1 MGENMHKGHRQR
13 MRARYIKEGLDAFD
27 DHQVLE
33 MLLFYCIPRRDTN
46 ELAHKMIHEFGS
58 LANLFEA
65 APKDIVKRCGVS
77 ENTAV
82 LVSLIPSLSR
92 RYNQRKWGDKPFLG
106 NSTNAG
112 EYAVSL
118 FTGRTYEAFFI
129 LCLDGQ
135 NKLNHAALV
144 NEGTINEAAVYPR
157 NIVEIALRHQAAKV
171 ILAHNHPGGS
181 LKPSHA
187 DIRIT
192 QIIKDALGAI
202 SIDVVDHIIVAG
214 DKYFSLAEKGLLGR

>member
-1 MGENMHKGHRQR
+1 
-13 MRARYIKEGLDAFD
+13 EGLDAFA

-46 ELAHKMIHEFGS
+46 ELAHKMIREFGS

-65 APKDIVKRCGVS
+65 VPKDIAERCGVS

-92 RYNQRKWGDKPFLG
+92 RYKQRRWGDKPYLG
-106 NSTNAG
+106 ESTKAG

-129 LCLDGQ
+129 LCLDAQ
-135 NKLNHAALV
+135 NRLNHAALV
-144 NEGTINEAAVYPR
+144 NEGTINEAPVYPR

-181 LKPSHA
+181 LKPSQA
-187 DIRIT
+187 DMGIT
-192 QIIKDALGAI
+192 KIIKNALGAI

>member
-1 MGENMHKGHRQR
+1 MGGNLHQGHRQR
-13 MRARYIKEGLDAFD
+13 MRTRYIKEGLDAFA

-46 ELAHKMIHEFGS
+46 ELAHKMIREFGS

-65 APKDIVKRCGVS
+65 VPKDIAERCGVS

-92 RYNQRKWGDKPFLG
+92 RYKQRRWGDKPYLG
-106 NSTNAG
+106 ESTKAG

-129 LCLDGQ
+129 LCLDAQ
-135 NKLNHAALV
+135 NRLNHAALV
-144 NEGTINEAAVYPR
+144 NEGTINEAPVYPR

-181 LKPSHA
+181 LKPSQA
-187 DIRIT
+187 DMGIT
-192 QIIKDALGAI
+192 KIIKNALGAI